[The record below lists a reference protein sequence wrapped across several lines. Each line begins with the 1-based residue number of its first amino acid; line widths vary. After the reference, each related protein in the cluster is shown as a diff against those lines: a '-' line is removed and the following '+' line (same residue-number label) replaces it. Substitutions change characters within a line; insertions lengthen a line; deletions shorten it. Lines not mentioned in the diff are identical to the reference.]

1 MSRPAASGIAF
12 RPQRRISERLR
23 SGPISMLNTSIGADG
38 IAHVALDRPER
49 HNAFDEAL
57 IATISDTFTTLG
69 HDPAVRAIILSGNGK
84 SFCAGADIAWM
95 RRASGWTE
103 AENRADAMKL
113 SDMLHAIDTCP
124 KPVIARVHGVVAGGG
139 VGLVAVA
146 DMVVAVEGCQFRL
159 SEVRLGLTPAT
170 ISPFVVAKIGAG
182 QARRWFLTAEG
193 FGAREAQA
201 ISLTHETAID
211 DDAADAVV
219 ANWLAHLRS
228 AAPGAVAD
236 AKLLIRDVA
245 GRPITDE
252 LRGLTAGAIA
262 ARRASDE
269 GREGLA
275 AFFDKRKPGW
285 TA

>member
-1 MSRPAASGIAF
+1 MLTTSIEPGGIA
-12 RPQRRISERLR
+12 RV
-23 SGPISMLNTSIGADG
+23 T
-38 IAHVALDRPER
+38 LDRPGR

-57 IATISDTFTTLG
+57 IAALADAFITLG
-69 HDPAVRAIILSGNGK
+69 DDPQVRAIVLAGNGK

-95 RRASGWTE
+95 RRAGSWTE
-103 AENRADAMKL
+103 GENRADAMKL
-113 SDMLHAIDTCP
+113 SDMLLAIDTCP

-139 VGLVAVA
+139 VGLVACA
-146 DMVVAVEGCQFRL
+146 DMAVAIEGTQFRL

-193 FGAREAQA
+193 FGAREAER
-201 ISLTHETAID
+201 IGLVHETAAD
-211 DDAADAVV
+211 DDAADAVI
-219 ANWLAHLRS
+219 ATWLAHLSS
-228 AAPGAVAD
+228 AAPGAVTD
-236 AKLLIRDVA
+236 AKALVRDVA
-245 GRPITDE
+245 GRPVDAA
-252 LRGLTAGAIA
+252 LRALTAERIA
-262 ARRASDE
+262 ARRASEE

>member
-1 MSRPAASGIAF
+1 MLTTEIDVHGAA
-12 RPQRRISERLR
+12 RV
-23 SGPISMLNTSIGADG
+23 T
-38 IAHVALDRPER
+38 LDRPER

-57 IATISDTFTTLG
+57 IAALAEAFTLLG
-69 HDPAVRAIILSGNGK
+69 QDRRVRAIILAGNGK

-95 RRASGWTE
+95 RRAGGWTE
-103 AENRADAMKL
+103 AENRTDAMKL

-139 VGLVAVA
+139 VGLVACA
-146 DMVVAVEGCQFRL
+146 DMAVAIEGTQFRL

-170 ISPFVVAKIGAG
+170 ISPFVVAKIGVG

-193 FGAREAQA
+193 FGARDAERMG
-201 ISLTHETAID
+201 LTHETAID
-211 DDAADAVV
+211 DDAADAVID
-219 ANWLAHLRS
+219 NWLAHLAS

-236 AKLLIRDVA
+236 AKTLVCDVA
-245 GRPITDE
+245 GRPVDDD
-252 LRGLTAGAIA
+252 LRALTAARIA